1 MFEIKDNK
9 NQAPV
14 IDFVLWAIF
23 AGIIVGSLY
32 LYALYSDVS
41 AAVKVLFAIFS
52 ILLLISVA
60 FFTKKGRIAY
70 TFVLE
75 ANVELKKVVWPQHGE
90 VKQVTLMVA
99 LLIGV
104 ISLILWG
111 IDTGFSALI
120 SYIAA

>member
-1 MFEIKDNK
+1 M
-9 NQAPV
+9 
-14 IDFVLWAIF
+14 
-23 AGIIVGSLY
+23 
-32 LYALYSDVS
+32 
-41 AAVKVLFAIFS
+41 
-52 ILLLISVA
+52 LISVA

-75 ANVELKKVVWPQHGE
+75 ANVELKKVVWPQNSE

-99 LLIGV
+99 VLIGF

>member
-1 MFEIKDNK
+1 MFEFKDNK
-9 NQAPV
+9 NQAPI
-14 IDFVLWAIF
+14 IDFVLWTIFAAIF
-23 AGIIVGSLY
+23 VGSLY
-32 LYALYSDVS
+32 LYGFFSDVS

-75 ANVELKKVVWPQHGE
+75 ANIELKKVVWPQNSE

-99 LLIGV
+99 VLIGV